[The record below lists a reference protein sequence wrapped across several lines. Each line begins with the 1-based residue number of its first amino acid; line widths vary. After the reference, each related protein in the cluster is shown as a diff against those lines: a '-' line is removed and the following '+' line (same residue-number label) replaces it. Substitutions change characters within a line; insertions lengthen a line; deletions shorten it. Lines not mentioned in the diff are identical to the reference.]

1 MLNSSFSE
9 ILSELAQ
16 AHACR
21 QASLMTRSG
30 SLVGLSRGA
39 ETLSISKHE
48 NLVSSVTSALSASS
62 RELYRVLG
70 EEEPEYLLI
79 RGLQQSTLISEMPNQ
94 LLLVAVFPS
103 AVEEEVARG
112 AAEFVGTRLMNLSP
126 ASAGAASPLAPELRD
141 QTLRFLDEIFA

>member
-9 ILSELAQ
+9 ILSELANTHQ
-16 AHACR
+16 CR
-21 QASLMTRSG
+21 QASLLTRSG

-39 ETLSISKHE
+39 ESSAISTHE
-48 NLVSSVTSALSASS
+48 NQVSSVTSALSASS

-79 RGLQQSTLISEMPNQ
+79 RGMQQTTLISEMPNR

-103 AVEEEVARG
+103 AVDEAVARA
-112 AAEFVGTRLMNLSP
+112 AAEFVGERLVGLNP
-126 ASAGAASPLAPELRD
+126 AGADDEREVAPELRD